1 MKIKHNS
8 KNKII
13 LTMII
18 ILLINVFIY
27 NQCQSKS
34 LGIEDLQTN
43 TSIKL
48 SSNQNITNQKIAT
61 KISETDN
68 SISNDVLNIH
78 SEAAILID
86 SQSGKVLY
94 GKNEKE
100 KKYPASTTKIL
111 TAIIALEKLNLT
123 DKLTA
128 SYEAVMSI
136 PSGYSN
142 AAIQPGETLT
152 FEELLDLFLIH
163 SANEVGYILAE
174 NISGSVEEF
183 ANLMNQKALEIGCT
197 NTHFT
202 NPSGIHDENHY
213 STAYDMALIAK
224 YCMQNEKFR
233 NVVSKTSC
241 RIAATDKYEERYFVN
256 TNDLIRESSKYYYQY
271 TIGIKTGYTSQAKNC
286 LISASSKD
294 GLELITVILGAQTL
308 ENGDSARYVDT
319 INLFE
324 YGYSNYKIQTIV
336 NKNSVV
342 QEIVIPNATKDTENL
357 QLLLKDSI
365 NSITPIDFDLNNL
378 NYEVKLNDNLLA
390 PISQGSVIGTITYD
404 IDGITYTI
412 DLLAGN
418 NVEKSNLPILII
430 QIVLAILVLFILS
443 KILSPKKKNKIS
455 KKKKYS
461 KSKNKIDS
469 IYKF

>member
-1 MKIKHNS
+1 MKLKNS
-8 KNKII
+8 IRNKTI
-13 LTMII
+13 LVMII
-18 ILLINVFIY
+18 ILLINIFIY
-27 NQCQSKS
+27 SQCQAKQ
-34 LGIEDLQTN
+34 LEINIFT
-43 TSIKL
+43 KH
-48 SSNQNITNQKIAT
+48 SSNTNITNLKIAT
-61 KISETDN
+61 RISQNDN
-68 SISNDVLNIH
+68 SKSNDRLTIY
-78 SEAAILID
+78 SEAAVLID
-86 SQSGKVLY
+86 SKSGKVLY

-128 SYEAVMSI
+128 SYEAVMAI

-152 FEELLDLFLIH
+152 FEELLNLFLIH
-163 SANEVGYILAE
+163 SANEVGFILAE
-174 NISGSVEEF
+174 NISGTVEEF

-233 NVVSKTSC
+233 SIVSKPSC
-241 RIAATDKYEERYFVN
+241 RIPATDKYEERYFVN
-256 TNDLIRESSKYYYQY
+256 TNDLLRESSKYYYQY

-294 GLELITVILGAQTL
+294 GLELITVILGAKTL
-308 ENGDSARYVDT
+308 ENGDSERYVDT

-324 YGYSNYKIQTIV
+324 YGYSNYKMQTIV
-336 NKNSVV
+336 NQNDIIQK
-342 QEIVIPNATKDTENL
+342 ITIPNATKDTENL
-357 QLLLKDSI
+357 PLILKDSI
-365 NSITPIDFDLNNL
+365 NTIIPMNFDLNNL
-378 NYEVKLNDNLLA
+378 DYEVKLNENIQA
-390 PISQGSVIGTITYD
+390 PIAQGSIIGTITYN
-404 IDGITYTI
+404 IDGITYSTN
-412 DLLAGN
+412 LLAGN
-418 NVEKSNLPILII
+418 NVEKSNLPILIVQI
-430 QIVLAILVLFILS
+430 ILAIIVLFAIA
-443 KILSPKKKNKIS
+443 KMLSPNKKNKIS
-455 KKKKYS
+455 KKKKSS
-461 KSKNKIDS
+461 KKNKIDS